1 MSSPDTPQLG
11 IERLRIRNYRVLR
24 DVTFEPLTS
33 MTALVGANGTGKST
47 VFDALRFLQQAVSGG
62 LAAPWDE
69 RGGLAEIRSREAVG
83 PVEIELTCR
92 IDLERFHYRLAVDE
106 DEGTPVVRAEEL
118 TWEDTRQPVPGAESL
133 LSFNGG
139 TGTLAGSGSA
149 EPASLSSPDVLAVA
163 VFGQLDV
170 HPHIVRFRRFV
181 TRCRLS
187 NLDIERIRA
196 GNGSSR
202 KTARLSTTG
211 DNLATVV
218 LHLRERKSEV
228 WEPVIR
234 ELRRYV
240 PGLADVVPERLG
252 DGRDIVRIKE
262 EGADEPIL
270 PVNISEGTL
279 KLLGYLVALREPASV
294 LLLEEPENQVHPR
307 LHYLLAEA
315 ARSSAESGQVI
326 VATHSPRLVDA
337 MRPEEVWVLYRA
349 EDGYA
354 QAQRAADMP
363 RLVDMVEAGGAL
375 GDLWT
380 EGYFSVGD
388 PLTGRS

>member
-1 MSSPDTPQLG
+1 MSPPSTVHTGL
-11 IERLRIRNYRVLR
+11 ERLRIRNYRVLR
-24 DVTFEPLTS
+24 DVTFEPLTP

-47 VFDALRFLQQAVSGG
+47 VFDALRFLQQAVAGH
-62 LAAPWDE
+62 LATAWDE
-69 RGGLAEIRSREAVG
+69 RGGLAEIRSREASE
-83 PVEIELTCR
+83 PVEIELTCQV
-92 IDLERFHYRLAVDE
+92 DQERFHYRVAVDE
-106 DEGTPVVRAEEL
+106 DEGTPVVRTEEL
-118 TWEDTRQPVPGAESL
+118 FWGTAGQSDTVPNLNLREGVGSV
-133 LSFNGG
+133 
-139 TGTLAGSGSA
+139 AGSEFDNA
-149 EPASLSSPDVLAVA
+149 VSLSGPDVLAVS
-163 VFGQLDV
+163 VLGQLDTN
-170 HPHIVRFRRFV
+170 PQIVAFRRFV
-181 TRCRLS
+181 MRCRLS

-196 GNGSSR
+196 SGNRSN
-202 KTARLSTTG
+202 KNPRLSTSG

-218 LHLRERKSEV
+218 QYLRGHKPDV
-228 WEPVIR
+228 WEQIIR

-240 PGLADVVPERLG
+240 PGLTDVVPERLG

-262 EGADEPIL
+262 ESTDEPIL
-270 PVNISEGTL
+270 PASISEGTL

-326 VATHSPRLVDA
+326 VATHAPRLVDA
-337 MRPEEVWVLYRA
+337 MRPEEVWVLYRG

-363 RLVDMVEAGGAL
+363 RLVSMVEAGGAL

-380 EGYFSVGD
+380 EGYFRVGD

>member
-1 MSSPDTPQLG
+1 MSAPVPTGL
-11 IERLRIRNYRVLR
+11 ERLRIRNYRVLR
-24 DVTFEPLTS
+24 DVTFEPLTP

-47 VFDALRFLQQAVSGG
+47 VFDALRFLQQAVAGG
-62 LAAPWDE
+62 LATAWDE
-69 RGGLAEIRSREAVG
+69 RGGLAEIRSREASE
-83 PVEIELTCR
+83 PVEIELTCQV
-92 IDLERFHYRLAVDE
+92 DQERFHYRVAVDE
-106 DEGTPVVRAEEL
+106 DEGTPVVRTEEL
-118 TWEDTRQPVPGAESL
+118 SWETAGQRDTVPQLNLREGVGSVA
-133 LSFNGG
+133 GG
-139 TGTLAGSGSA
+139 DLFDNAV
-149 EPASLSSPDVLAVA
+149 SLSGPDVLAVS
-163 VFGQLDV
+163 VLGQLDTN
-170 HPHIVRFRRFV
+170 PQIVAFRRFV
-181 TRCRLS
+181 MQCRLS

-196 GNGSSR
+196 GGTRSN
-202 KTARLSTTG
+202 KNPRLSTSG
-211 DNLATVV
+211 DNLASVV
-218 LHLRERKSEV
+218 QYLREREPDV
-228 WEPVIR
+228 WASIIS

-262 EGADEPIL
+262 ESADEPIL
-270 PVNISEGTL
+270 PASISEGTL

-315 ARSSAESGQVI
+315 ARSSAETGQVI
-326 VATHSPRLVDA
+326 VATHAPRLVDA
-337 MRPEEVWVLYRA
+337 MRPEEVWVLYRG

-380 EGYFSVGD
+380 EGYFRVGD